1 MDTAGMLHRR
11 GASPGAER
19 VSHGCSTVTPGDVCA
34 WGKGGSC
41 AGVSVLREMS
51 LVRSQSFNWFDLC

>member
-11 GASPGAER
+11 GASLGAER

-34 WGKGGSC
+34 RGKGGSC
-41 AGVSVLREMS
+41 CWCVCAQGNESGEVTELQ
-51 LVRSQSFNWFDLC
+51 LV